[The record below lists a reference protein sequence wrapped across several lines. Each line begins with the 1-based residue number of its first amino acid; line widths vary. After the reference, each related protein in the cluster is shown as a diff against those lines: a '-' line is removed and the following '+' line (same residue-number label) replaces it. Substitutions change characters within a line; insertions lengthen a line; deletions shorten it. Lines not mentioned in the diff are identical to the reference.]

1 MKKVVFDTS
10 LAVKWFFPESGR
22 DKALDLK
29 NQHLAGKIK
38 LYTRDLFL
46 YEIVS
51 SFKNCVREKIEEED
65 WLLAV
70 KALQALRLEIIPLNY
85 EDLDDLFVF
94 SRKLGISVYDC
105 SYVLLAKRLEAPLY
119 TADKKLY
126 LKVKSF
132 VASFLV

>member
-1 MKKVVFDTS
+1 MEKVVFDTS

-29 NQHLAGKIK
+29 NQHLAGRIK

-51 SFKNCVREKIEEED
+51 SFKNCVREKIEEKD

-70 KALQALRLEIIPLNY
+70 KALQALSLEIIPLSY
-85 EDLDDLFVF
+85 KELDNLFVF
-94 SRKLGISVYDC
+94 SHKLGISVYDC

-126 LKVKSF
+126 LKAKNLVTC
-132 VASFLV
+132 FLI